1 MEVCTIRGDGTING
15 AEMDSIPGTMV
26 LVTRLARAVYRHA
39 NEAQMGMRLKEY
51 ASLSYLRHSGGIP
64 QHSLAEALHMDA
76 NNCVLVLNELES
88 AGYAERRRDPN
99 DRRRHIVEMTPAG
112 EQALEQAERALET
125 VEDEVLGPLDKEERA
140 TLRDLLNRALEGE
153 EHPAV
158 RSG

>member
-51 ASLSYLRHSGGIP
+51 ASLSYLRHSGGVP
-64 QHSLAEALHMDA
+64 QHALAEALHMDA

-88 AGYAERRRDPN
+88 AGFAERRRDPN
-99 DRRRHIVEMTPAG
+99 DRRRHIVEMTPEG
-112 EQALEQAERALET
+112 ERALEQAERALET

-140 TLRDLLNRALEGE
+140 TLRDLLNRAVEGE